1 MADLTV
7 GAETC
12 VALGATEHQFE
23 SFPGRDIAL
32 GALTVTRV
40 LPVKG
45 KRLVGPWCFLDRF
58 GPMTFANPSPMDVG
72 AHPHM
77 GLQTVTWL
85 LDGEIVHYDSLGYE
99 VAASPR
105 RRQRH
110 DLGRRHRPRGADT
123 GPKQRPV
130 ERRAALGRPA

>member
-7 GAETC
+7 AAETC

-58 GPMTFANPSPMDVG
+58 GPLTFAESV
-72 AHPHM
+72 AHGRRRASSH
-77 GLQTVTWL
+77 GVA
-85 LDGEIVHYDSLGYE
+85 DRD
-99 VAASPR
+99 VAARRRARSLRQPR
-105 RRQRH
+105 IRIAASTWRRQRD
-110 DLGRRHRPRGADT
+110 DLGCRHRPRGADA
-123 GPKQRPV
+123 GQRT
-130 ERRAALGRPA
+130 AAG

>member
-23 SFPGRDIAL
+23 LFPGRDISL

-45 KRLVGPWCFLDRF
+45 RRLVGP
-58 GPMTFANPSPMDVG
+58 
-72 AHPHM
+72 
-77 GLQTVTWL
+77 
-85 LDGEIVHYDSLGYE
+85 
-99 VAASPR
+99 
-105 RRQRH
+105 
-110 DLGRRHRPRGADT
+110 
-123 GPKQRPV
+123 
-130 ERRAALGRPA
+130 